1 MKKKQG
7 FAGQKTLELS
17 QEVINHYLKSKP
29 NAKFGYFTKLG
40 FFPEARH
47 QLLDN
52 KIGSDDYILVYCTNG
67 YGVAQINQKTYH
79 ISLADFIII
88 PAKTKFSYQ
97 ADELNAWSIFWFH
110 FKGET
115 FEDLA
120 KIFIKKANSNKG
132 FLPYSDDRI
141 VLFNSILQNLEKG
154 YGEENLTFLNLAL
167 LNLLSSFALNAN
179 SNSTKQDKW
188 QQVINSSIRFMKA
201 NCEGSLAL
209 EDIAKHVGVSVS
221 HFSLI
226 FKKKIG
232 VSPINYFHQIK
243 IQKACEYLK
252 YTDILIK
259 EIAFKIG
266 ILDTQY
272 FSRLFT
278 KIIGV
283 SPNQYRKNESPLE

>member
-1 MKKKQG
+1 
-7 FAGQKTLELS
+7 
-17 QEVINHYLKSKP
+17 
-29 NAKFGYFTKLG
+29 
-40 FFPEARH
+40 
-47 QLLDN
+47 
-52 KIGSDDYILVYCTNG
+52 
-67 YGVAQINQKTYH
+67 
-79 ISLADFIII
+79 
-88 PAKTKFSYQ
+88 
-97 ADELNAWSIFWFH
+97 
-110 FKGET
+110 
-115 FEDLA
+115 
-120 KIFIKKANSNKG
+120 
-132 FLPYSDDRI
+132 
-141 VLFNSILQNLEKG
+141 
-154 YGEENLTFLNLAL
+154 
-167 LNLLSSFALNAN
+167 
-179 SNSTKQDKW
+179 
-188 QQVINSSIRFMKA
+188 MKA